1 MRRRCTRNTTTMHT
15 GPRGPRTMQHDD
27 ANTLPKADEA
37 NATQSSWGCRI
48 FWRAVPD
55 LNPTASDRRSCMQ
68 LDKRSN
74 HGAACILTALSRSAI
89 GYASYIDLTCTACMP
104 GCLWLHGHT
113 AATKQWQTQHITA
126 DRHTGVYEHLRLL
139 LYFSFPYPHVSTM
152 NVPSQGRMAKIHTSQ
167 SHRHVSLSTQAHG
180 EGTG

>member
-1 MRRRCTRNTTTMHT
+1 MHT
-15 GPRGPRTMQHDD
+15 EHHDD
-27 ANTLPKADEA
+27 AHGSTRSTNDATRRCKHAAEGRWSECNTIKLG
-37 NATQSSWGCRI
+37 NAGSFG
-48 FWRAVPD
+48 RAVPD

-74 HGAACILTALSRSAI
+74 HVAACILTALSRSAI